1 MSYLLSIVILLSSI
15 PIIKSL
21 MIIEKNTKILQEDTA
36 ELLSKIKKVE
46 NVYTRII
53 NLGSE

>member
-1 MSYLLSIVILLSSI
+1 MSYILSLVILVSSI

-21 MIIEKNTKILQEDTA
+21 FVIENNTRTLQKDTA

-46 NVYTRII
+46 EFYNRII
-53 NLGSE
+53 N